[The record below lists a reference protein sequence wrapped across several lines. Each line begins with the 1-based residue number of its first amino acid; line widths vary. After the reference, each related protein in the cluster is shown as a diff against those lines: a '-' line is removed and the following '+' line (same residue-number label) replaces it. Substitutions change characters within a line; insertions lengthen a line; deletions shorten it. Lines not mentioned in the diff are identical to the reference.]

1 MARRKTQ
8 NAVYNADGSRFAL
21 TADKSSVVDFLKQFN
36 ALRYVQG
43 QDANGAL
50 LYVGADDKPTTEN
63 TGKPF
68 IMARPRSGYT
78 QYFNDDGFTDPIS
91 PDALSP
97 QGVGKLM
104 AKLIEVAHSLI
115 AGGGD
120 DATEMKAVLEGIFAF
135 HNESAATFVAEK
147 ANQTA
152 VASALEVLTKANG
165 GDTAA
170 AQAKLAAFLGSKG
183 ITTLAP
189 TPAVEAEATETVE
202 TTETAEVTEVNAE
215 TETVETAEVTEVEA
229 EVDSVEETATI
240 ADESSVETEP
250 EQTLNA

>member
-8 NAVYNADGSRFAL
+8 NAVYNADGTRFAL
-21 TADKSSVVDFLKQFN
+21 TSDKSSIVDFLKQFN

-43 QDANGAL
+43 QDSKGAL
-50 LYVGADDKPTTEN
+50 LFVGADDKPTTEN

-91 PDALSP
+91 PDSLSP

-115 AGGGD
+115 AAGGN
-120 DATEMKAVLEGIFAF
+120 DATEMKAILDGVLAF
-135 HNESAATFVAEK
+135 HNDGAATFVAEK
-147 ANQTA
+147 ANQSA

-183 ITTLAP
+183 ISTL
-189 TPAVEAEATETVE
+189 TPAAA
-202 TTETAEVTEVNAE
+202 ETAEPVENTTIAEVNAE
-215 TETVETAEVTEVEA
+215 TQTVDNAEVTEITA
-229 EVDSVEETATI
+229 EVDSAEDNSTIVE
-240 ADESSVETEP
+240 ESSVETEP
-250 EQTLNA
+250 TETLNA